1 MSEPFV
7 PSTATLRELSPQ
19 TVALGVVLSAILAG
33 ANAYLGL
40 FAGMTVSASIP
51 AAVLSMAIL
60 RWTRGTIL
68 ENNAVQTAA
77 SAGESVAAGAIFT
90 LPALILLG
98 AWTDFDYLET
108 ALLTGFGGL
117 LGVLFTIPLRRAL
130 VVPGNLRFPEGVAT
144 AEVLKVG
151 VGSRA
156 APSTAEGGAGV
167 GYVLAGTAFGACF
180 KLGELG
186 LHLWRG
192 VFEFARPVGGTVLY
206 AGANLSP
213 ALVGVGY
220 IVGLNVAVVVFA
232 GGALNWLVAV
242 PLLGALE
249 GIDPARSAIESAWSL
264 WSTQTRYLGVGAMV
278 VGGLWTLVELRGPL
292 VAGVRTSL
300 RAYRQVA
307 GGALLPRTEQD
318 TPFSWV
324 LVALVLSLFPLGWVF
339 FRVTGAAWV
348 SLLLAVVLLV
358 AGFLFCGVA
367 AYMAGLV
374 GSSHNPVSG
383 VTIAT
388 ILLTSL
394 LLLSV
399 LGPEASVG
407 PAAAIL
413 VGSVVCCA
421 AAIGGDNMQDLKTG
435 YLLGAT
441 PYRQQIMQVL
451 GALAGALVMAPV
463 LTLLL
468 EAYGIGAPTAEHPR
482 PLKAPQATLMA
493 AVARG
498 VFAADLP
505 WTIIAAGAG
514 LAVVVIAV
522 DRWLV
527 ARRAM
532 VRVPVLAV
540 AVGVYLPLEL
550 SVPILLGGLV
560 AARAR
565 RSWQSAVRAGSV
577 EDESQKQQGVALR
590 HGLLLSAGLIT
601 GEALAGIGLALPIVA
616 TGRTDVLSPWGP
628 FESPWPGVLLVSAV
642 GYALLRVAR
651 APSAVRKA

>member
-1 MSEPFV
+1 M
-7 PSTATLRELSPQ
+7 RELSPQ
-19 TVALGVVLSAILAG
+19 AITLGVVLSAILAG

-60 RWTRGTIL
+60 RWIRGTIL

-130 VVPGNLRFPEGVAT
+130 VIQGSLRFPEGVAT

-151 VGSRA
+151 TGSREA
-156 APSTAEGGAGV
+156 RSASEGKAGV
-167 GYVLAGTAFGACF
+167 GYVLAGSAFGACF

-192 VFEFARPVGGTVLY
+192 VLEFARPVGGTVLY

-232 GGALNWLVAV
+232 GGALNWFLAV

-249 GIDPARSAIESAWSL
+249 GIDPERGALESAWLL

-278 VGGLWTLVELRGPL
+278 VGGLWTLVELRSAL
-292 VAGVRTSL
+292 VAGVRTGL
-300 RAYRQVA
+300 QAYREVA
-307 GGALLPRTEQD
+307 GGGLLPRTERD

-324 LVALVLSLFPLGWVF
+324 LVALALSLFPLSWVF
-339 FRVTGAAWV
+339 FRVTGTFWV
-348 SLLLAVVLLV
+348 SALLAAVLLM

-394 LLLSV
+394 LLLWV
-399 LGPEASVG
+399 LGPGAAVG

-435 YLLGAT
+435 HLLGAT
-441 PYRQQIMQVL
+441 PYKQQIMQVL
-451 GALAGALVMAPV
+451 GALVGALVMAPV

-505 WTIIAAGAG
+505 WTIIAVGAG
-514 LAVVVIAV
+514 LAVAVIGL

-527 ARRAM
+527 ARQSG

-550 SVPILLGGLV
+550 SVPILLGGMV

-565 RSWQSAVRAGSV
+565 RSWRTVVRSASAS
-577 EDESQKQQGVALR
+577 EDPRGQRDVALR

-616 TGRTDVLSPWGP
+616 TGRTDVLSPWGS
-628 FESPWPGVLLVSAV
+628 FDSPWPGVLLVSGV
-642 GYALLRVAR
+642 WYTLLRVAR
-651 APSAVRKA
+651 VPSTARSG